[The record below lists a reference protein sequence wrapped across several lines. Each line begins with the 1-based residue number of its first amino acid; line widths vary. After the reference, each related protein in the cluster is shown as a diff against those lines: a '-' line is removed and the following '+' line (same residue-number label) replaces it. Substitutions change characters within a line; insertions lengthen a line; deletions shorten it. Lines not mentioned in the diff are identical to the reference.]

1 VAAQSLLKKQLP
13 RRKLLLLKR
22 PRLMLLP
29 WMQLLH
35 PLMLQPMLLPLQPT
49 LLLPRPMPLLLQPM
63 LLPPPRPKL
72 RLSKA
77 ASKSVCLADRFWKGR
92 PSKAAFLL
100 IGRNF
105 R

>member
-35 PLMLQPMLLPLQPT
+35 PLMLQPT